1 MKARSFTARLIDR
14 LLPWL
19 AGISSVL
26 ILVGLS
32 LCVWLVKHRDQLP
45 DPLLPQGSTLL
56 ENYNAVAHQLW
67 VILFVAVSAALL
79 FAAALGFPGGDK
91 TQRQHQHRAESL
103 WSSGCRFL
111 RHHPIACGLLITY
124 SVVMVGESSWFYKEI
139 VTWFDDIHNGLL
151 LNNFSLHPSFVG
163 EAMGRNDFR
172 FFPLSHQDLHIL
184 SWLTPYPRVWALV
197 SSAELF
203 ATIGL
208 SVALVQQSCRSGK
221 RQGVQATTPVL
232 LLIACILYLFT
243 SSSAYNYFQFIYS
256 ERLLTLLLALFG
268 FHWFRYQQTGET
280 RLGFLAILWALIGT
294 FVKDS
299 AIVLFIVPALA
310 MLITSPPRKWVQE
323 QRLELNLLCLAP
335 MFIASFIWLSLL
347 PSLYL
352 GDQRYDANLSFS
364 AFDLDIRTVILLLF
378 VLVRLAQVMRKPQQ
392 IMVIDG
398 LNVGALAYALALWIL
413 VGFKSTSYMALPVN
427 LIAVIDVLMVW
438 SLVIAPWLL
447 GKTTMKNTALIG
459 VGLSVAIVAV
469 EHRFAQ
475 TFLGR
480 LTTIRN
486 IQRSWRAT
494 FDQAQT
500 LAIETR
506 REGKPVNLIFSKSW
520 FKHSDYLRTL
530 PYDRLIYLN
539 PDTHT
544 SKVVD
549 GIGIGTSYIAQPGD
563 FFLDLDSGN
572 KLKKFKIDLTSYQ
585 LVYDYD
591 PDVSNGHIY
600 RRLAE

>member
-1 MKARSFTARLIDR
+1 
-14 LLPWL
+14 
-19 AGISSVL
+19 
-26 ILVGLS
+26 
-32 LCVWLVKHRDQLP
+32 
-45 DPLLPQGSTLL
+45 
-56 ENYNAVAHQLW
+56 
-67 VILFVAVSAALL
+67 
-79 FAAALGFPGGDK
+79 
-91 TQRQHQHRAESL
+91 
-103 WSSGCRFL
+103 
-111 RHHPIACGLLITY
+111 
-124 SVVMVGESSWFYKEI
+124 
-139 VTWFDDIHNGLL
+139 
-151 LNNFSLHPSFVG
+151 
-163 EAMGRNDFR
+163 
-172 FFPLSHQDLHIL
+172 
-184 SWLTPYPRVWALV
+184 
-197 SSAELF
+197 
-203 ATIGL
+203 
-208 SVALVQQSCRSGK
+208 VALVQQSCRSGK
-221 RQGVQATTPVL
+221 RQGVQATAPVL

-335 MFIASFIWLSLL
+335 MFMASFIWLSLL

-378 VLVRLAQVMRKPQQ
+378 VLVRLVQVMRKPQQ